1 MPRCDLA
8 LCHGGH
14 GTMVRALAEGC
25 RVVIAPV
32 SGDMNENAARADWA
46 GVGVRLPWR
55 FVSPATVRL
64 AVERALADERMGERV
79 REVAEWSAGHDGAE
93 RAAEIVE
100 QFAGATVAR
109 TP

>member
-1 MPRCDLA
+1 
-8 LCHGGH
+8 
-14 GTMVRALAEGC
+14 MVRALAEGC

-79 REVAEWSAGHDGAE
+79 RELAEWSAEHDGAE
-93 RAAEIVE
+93 RAAELVE
-100 QFAGATVAR
+100 EFAGATVAR
-109 TP
+109 TR